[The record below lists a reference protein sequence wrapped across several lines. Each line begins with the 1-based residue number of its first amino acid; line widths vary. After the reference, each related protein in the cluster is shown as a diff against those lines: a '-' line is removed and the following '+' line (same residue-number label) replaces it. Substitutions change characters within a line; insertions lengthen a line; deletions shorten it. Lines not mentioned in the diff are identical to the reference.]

1 MDRLGNHSINHTKPD
16 SNVFS
21 RMKTLRGGRGALAL
35 TDHNSSKR
43 TMRGGI
49 KGRKKGEQEK
59 VMKHMCHEGEL
70 FGMREKTAR
79 GRVGDEEDEQ
89 Q

>member
-1 MDRLGNHSINHTKPD
+1 MPLHSQTTT
-16 SNVFS
+16 VA
-21 RMKTLRGGRGALAL
+21 RGL
-35 TDHNSSKR
+35 
-43 TMRGGI
+43 